1 MQHKD
6 NTVLKY
12 IYKSKLGDI
21 EIFVNEDYLFAL
33 FFSDSNTFDTT
44 LINGEAVN
52 KTPKIKTFGS
62 FFQEKVWEILKS
74 IPLGKTMTY
83 NELSKELEKQG
94 IPSCPQ
100 AVGNAVKRNPVS
112 IIIPCHR
119 VIGTKGKL
127 KGYAGGI
134 ERKTQLLEIEG
145 LSIRSGRIIS

>member
-44 LINGEAVN
+44 LIKNHETISNNSIKPSVLTETIHYLDNYFNGEAVN

-119 VIGTKGKL
+119 VIGTK
-127 KGYAGGI
+127 
-134 ERKTQLLEIEG
+134 
-145 LSIRSGRIIS
+145 